1 MCRHFSVTPVPL
13 LLPLFVKAG
22 SGPGDLVAYR
32 YQCTIA
38 NFVNKGLEVTFA
50 AFINGFRQAGV
61 VNVFLSMVMVNGYS
75 SFTIMRKRSGPRIV
89 PWGTLPFP
97 GVQSDTLIPS
107 FIRCFLSMG
116 KSMIQFTKDLLMSS
130 KSIF

>member
-61 VNVFLSMVMVNGYS
+61 VNVFLSMVMVNG
-75 SFTIMRKRSGPRIV
+75 
-89 PWGTLPFP
+89 
-97 GVQSDTLIPS
+97 
-107 FIRCFLSMG
+107 
-116 KSMIQFTKDLLMSS
+116 
-130 KSIF
+130 